1 MKRPTIL
8 IVDDSEI
15 NREILCEILQDQYD
29 LIQATNGLEAIEK
42 LNKQIDQIDLLL
54 LDNFMPVMTG
64 LEVLQIMKD
73 RQWNKRVPTI
83 MISAATEPEF
93 IETAY
98 DYGVFDFISR
108 PFNFSVVQHRVEN
121 TILVF
126 SKQKKLESLVEHE
139 VQEKGRQSDMLI
151 NVLAHTV
158 EFRNGESGQHIL
170 NVRRITQ
177 LLLKRLIEI
186 DPQVQLTKQQ
196 IQKIALAS
204 SLHDIGKISI
214 DDAIL
219 NKPGKLT
226 PEEWEIMKRHTIV
239 GEELLQHVPKY
250 QNDELIRY
258 AREIARSHHERYD
271 GKGYPDGLKGDE
283 IPITAQVVAMAD
295 VYDALT
301 AKRAYKEAFS
311 HEKAIQMIVNGECG
325 TFNPLLLKCLQDKEA
340 ALKSTKEE
348 HPFESEDEIEEY
360 SPADLEIE
368 REEYLTLDKAKTEFF
383 TTHSQEVRYYISLN
397 PPILTFS
404 HLAANRFAL
413 PEVILEPAHSEALG
427 KYIDKKT
434 LEYIVDKLSQLT
446 IDHSDFELELQFG
459 LEEERR
465 WWYQKIRALFN
476 KEGEKIGYVGI
487 QFDIDD
493 EMKRRQ
499 HLEDTASHDTLTG
512 LLYKRYAKERIEKQ
526 WVKSQSNHFAL
537 AVLDL
542 DHFKEAN
549 DNYGHEFGDLVLKEL
564 ANRLLA
570 NTRSEDIVARI
581 GGDEF
586 MIIFKYNTHIE
597 TIVRRVFDSV
607 QKEPFSK
614 FPIRLSMGVASTQ
627 NLPKDFPV
635 LFEKA
640 DEMLYKAKRNGRNG
654 LYIYQGE
661 GDEE

>member
-1 MKRPTIL
+1 MKRPTVL

-15 NREILCEILQDQYD
+15 NREILCEILQDKYD
-29 LIQATNGLEAIEK
+29 LIQATNGLEAIEQ
-42 LNKQIDQIDLLL
+42 LNKRIDQIDLLL
-54 LDNFMPVMTG
+54 LDNFMPLMSG
-64 LEVLQIMKD
+64 LEVLQIMQD

-98 DYGVFDFISR
+98 EYGVFDFISR

-126 SKQKKLESLVEHE
+126 GKQKQLESLVEHE

-170 NVRRITQ
+170 NVRQITQ
-177 LLLKRLIEI
+177 TLLKRWIEI
-186 DPQVQLTKQQ
+186 DPKVHFTKQQ
-196 IQKIALAS
+196 IKKIALAS

-214 DDAIL
+214 DDGIL
-219 NKPGKLT
+219 NKPGKLSS
-226 PEEWEIMKRHTIV
+226 EEWEIMKQHTV
-239 GEELLQHVPKY
+239 AGEELLQSIPKY

-301 AKRAYKEAFS
+301 AQRAYKEAFS
-311 HEKAIQMIVNGECG
+311 HEKAIQMIINGESG
-325 TFNPLLLKCLQDKEA
+325 TFNPMLLKCLQDKEA
-340 ALKSTKEE
+340 SLKRIKEAYS
-348 HPFESEDEIEEY
+348 FETESDMEEY
-360 SPADLEIE
+360 SPVDLEIE
-368 REEYLTLDKAKTEFF
+368 PDEYLSLDQAKTEFF
-383 TTHSQEVRYYISLN
+383 TTHSPEVRYYISLH

-404 HLAANRFAL
+404 HLPANRFDL
-413 PEVILEPAHSEALG
+413 PEVILEPSRSDVLK
-427 KYIDKKT
+427 KYVDQKT
-434 LEYIVDKLSQLT
+434 LHYIMTKLGQLT
-446 IDHSDFELELQFG
+446 KEAPDFELELQFG
-459 LEEERR
+459 LKEDRR
-465 WWYQKIRALFN
+465 WWYQKMRALFN
-476 KEGEKIGYVGI
+476 KEGEKVGYVGI

-499 HLEDTASHDTLTG
+499 YLEDTASHDPLTG
-512 LLYKRYAKERIEKQ
+512 LLYKQYAKERIEKQ
-526 WVKSQSNHFAL
+526 WLKNQANHFAL

-564 ANRLLA
+564 ASRLLA

-586 MIIFKYNTHIE
+586 MIIFKYNAHIE

-607 QKEPFSK
+607 QKESFSK

-627 NLPKDFPV
+627 NLPKDFTV

-661 GDEE
+661 EDEE